1 MDTKNSNQFNWLE
14 RRIAEFVLTPVL
26 VWDWIQMFY
35 TAFIVTKQPVASFK
49 FANYMSTDLM
59 EYMQERGWYK

>member
-1 MDTKNSNQFNWLE
+1 MENKNANQFTKLE
-14 RRIAEFVLTPVL
+14 RKIAEFVCLPAL
-26 VWDWIQMFY
+26 LLDWIQMFF
-35 TAFIVTKQPVASFK
+35 TAFSVTKRPVASFR